1 MKAKVWSI
9 AACVVAS
16 LLLMLSATARAQ
28 EFYRDRRIR
37 LIVGFPPGGG
47 YDLYTRVIGRHLSRH
62 IPGNPAIIVQ
72 NMPGAGSA
80 VAANYLYGPAP
91 KDGTVFGTITPAQV
105 LRDMLG
111 APGVVF
117 SSEKFNWLVAASAED
132 VFTCIVN
139 AHLGVKTLDDA
150 LKRDQPLVV
159 GGYSPGDFTVMV
171 PQFYKEMLGVN
182 LTVVTG
188 YAGTAGIRA
197 AMERKEVEAA
207 CWQWSSVKVTA
218 KAMLDTGTAVVFSQM
233 GPRKAPELPHVGNAA
248 ERVKAEADRAVMTAL
263 FSQLSLGRPYIA
275 PPGVPGER
283 VRILRKAFM
292 DTLQDPRF
300 LEEANKLNLEVGPL
314 SGEEAQK
321 LVVRLKAAP
330 SPILEKLKT
339 IVGVGVS

>member
-1 MKAKVWSI
+1 MKAKVC
-9 AACVVAS
+9 AACVIA
-16 LLLMLSATARAQ
+16 LLLLTLLPTASAQ
-28 EFYRDRRIR
+28 EFYRDKRIR

-91 KDGTVFGTITPAQV
+91 QDGTVFGTITPAQV
-105 LRDMLG
+105 LSDLLG
-111 APGVVF
+111 AAGVAF
-117 SSEKFNWLVAASAED
+117 SSEKFNWLVAASSED

-150 LKRDQPLVV
+150 LKRKQPLVV

-171 PQFYKEMLGVN
+171 PQFYKEIIGAN
-182 LTVVTG
+182 LTSVPG

-197 AMERKEVEAA
+197 AMERKEVDAG
-207 CWQWSSVKVTA
+207 CWQWSSIKVTA
-218 KAMLDTGTAVVFSQM
+218 KAMLDAGAAVVFSQL
-233 GPRKAPELPHVGNAA
+233 GPRKAPELPQVANAA
-248 ERVKAEADRAVMTAL
+248 ERVKAEADRTVMTAL

-275 PPGVPGER
+275 PPGVPEQR
-283 VRILRKAFM
+283 VRILRKAFT
-292 DTLQDPRF
+292 DVLQDPRF
-300 LEEANKLNLEVGPL
+300 LEEANRLNLEVGPL

-321 LVVRLKAAP
+321 LVVTLKAAAT
-330 SPILEKLKT
+330 PILEKLKT
-339 IVGVGVS
+339 IVGSGAS